1 MPYCS
6 SISSAVFEK
15 TAIASSEKFDATAED
30 YSIAACYH
38 FIDINK
44 KVTACISGRERTRG

>member
-6 SISSAVFEK
+6 SISSAMFEK
-15 TAIASSEKFDATAED
+15 AAIASSEKFDATAED